1 MLNNVSLVGRLTKD
15 PELRYTENNKANVLV
30 SLAVERDFKSQN
42 GEREADFISLV
53 FWGKAAELLAQY
65 TSKGRLI
72 AVNGRLQSRSYD
84 KDGQRIFVT
93 EVVVNSFN
101 MLDKRPEGA
110 QGAAPAPQGG
120 YQPQQPQQPNFG
132 NQQNYQQNYQQPQNP
147 FGATNPLNIS
157 DDDLPF

>member
-53 FWGKAAELLAQY
+53 FWGKTAELLATY

-72 AVNGRLQSRSYD
+72 SVTGRLQSRSYD

-101 MLDKRPEGA
+101 MLDKKPEGA

-120 YQPQQPQQPNFG
+120 YQQQPQQPNFG

-147 FGATNPLNIS
+147 FGATNPLDIS

>member
-15 PELRYTENNKANVLV
+15 PELRYTESNKANVLV

-53 FWGKAAELLAQY
+53 FWGKVAELLAQY

-120 YQPQQPQQPNFG
+120 YQPQQPNFG

-147 FGATNPLNIS
+147 FGATNPLDIS

>member
-15 PELRYTENNKANVLV
+15 PELRYTESNKANVLV

-120 YQPQQPQQPNFG
+120 YQPQQPNFG
-132 NQQNYQQNYQQPQNP
+132 NQQNYQQPQNP
-147 FGATNPLNIS
+147 FGATNPLDIS